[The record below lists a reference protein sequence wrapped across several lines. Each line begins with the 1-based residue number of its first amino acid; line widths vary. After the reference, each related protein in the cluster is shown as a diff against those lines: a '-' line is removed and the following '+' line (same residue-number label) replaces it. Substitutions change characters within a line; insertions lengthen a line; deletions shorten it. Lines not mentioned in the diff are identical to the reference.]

1 MVSSA
6 GDGSCAIHRSDYWSS
21 RTCHPGKFEFVTKRD
36 PRVGFECFFE
46 YRSQLAV
53 RPIGSA
59 PMKRL
64 SSALILLGVVVLL
77 AAGAACLSISLYSKW
92 HKPAYQNA
100 HDWIH
105 TQLNLSAEQDLALEP
120 IEKRY
125 RSERQNLEQQLTLA
139 NRELAEAILADG
151 RDSER
156 VHSAI
161 EKIHLH
167 MGALQRVTI
176 GHVFEMK
183 EILTPEQYRKLLNL
197 TANALYNLDSGHA
210 AE

>member
-1 MVSSA
+1 
-6 GDGSCAIHRSDYWSS
+6 
-21 RTCHPGKFEFVTKRD
+21 
-36 PRVGFECFFE
+36 
-46 YRSQLAV
+46 
-53 RPIGSA
+53 
-59 PMKRL
+59 MKRL

-77 AAGAACLSISLYSKW
+77 AAGAACLSIALYSKW
-92 HKPAYQNA
+92 HEPTYQNA

-105 TQLNLSAEQDLALEP
+105 TQLNLSAEQDRALEP

-156 VHSAI
+156 VHFAI

-183 EILTPEQYRKLLNL
+183 EVLTPEQYRKLLNL